1 MFLELEE
8 QNLSLI
14 TNSQDTEE
22 TLEEMKL
29 TINKTRMKMD
39 KETEILKNQIK
50 SLNDEIKKERDREA
64 DLRIKASYFS
74 YGQFNAE
81 EQDGLLDELKQKVEN
96 VYRNCIGDNEANID
110 TLQMLTAVEN
120 RLEELFQKIEQMP
133 AEKVEEAEKVKK
145 KFWKFFT
152 IRSFLQVEHKLFTF
166 EFQGS
171 SFYRITSRYMNRLM
185 NYKFFVRIENFPF
198 QGKRKAKT
206 PEATRRTHDRT
217 EKEPRGTHT

>member
-1 MFLELEE
+1 MGLITFRRPKGSKRLSIGATDIEVAIEAAEKENAATNDDDDEYEEELELLFTDPQQLLDLFLELEE

-29 TINKTRMKMD
+29 TINKTRAKMD

-50 SLNDEIKKERDREA
+50 SLNDEIKKERDRET

-81 EQDGLLDELKQKVEN
+81 EQDGLLDELKEKVEN

-120 RLEELFQKIEQMP
+120 KLEELFLKIEQMP
-133 AEKVEEAEKVKK
+133 AEKVEEAEKV
-145 KFWKFFT
+145 T
-152 IRSFLQVEHKLFTF
+152 V
-166 EFQGS
+166 
-171 SFYRITSRYMNRLM
+171 
-185 NYKFFVRIENFPF
+185 
-198 QGKRKAKT
+198 
-206 PEATRRTHDRT
+206 
-217 EKEPRGTHT
+217 